1 MESNS
6 KKTFWDQKPNWC
18 QPWSIITF
26 GVILIISSWKFL
38 NNIIVTSILG
48 LFVVFWWV
56 LFLILVPNSY
66 ERIYDE
72 K

>member
-1 MESNS
+1 MESNP

-38 NNIIVTSILG
+38 NNIIITSILG
-48 LFVVFWWV
+48 LFIVVWWV